1 MVSYEHLGT
10 DIKADWSFTDGDI
23 NLVSGKSNLG
33 QAIVNRLKADLTT
46 FIFYNR
52 YGGNLFEH
60 MGDLNHPTIHEYIK
74 IEVEEICRQD
84 PRIKQV
90 ECTVTKTDSET
101 ITLNLKCGVIGVNE
115 IIRLNFVLN
124 SNGSISIDGE
134 TPTIDADRGD

>member
-1 MVSYEHLGT
+1 MVDVYGT
-10 DIKADWSFTDGDI
+10 DINSNWSFSDGDI
-23 NLVSGKSNLG
+23 NLVTDKANLG

-60 MGDLNHPTIHEYIK
+60 FGDKNNPNIHEYIK

-84 PRIKQV
+84 PRIKQA

-101 ITLNLKCGVIGVNE
+101 ITLDLKLLTISSDEIVRYNLIVNSD
-115 IIRLNFVLN
+115 N
-124 SNGSISIDGE
+124 SIFINENSSELSDRSI
-134 TPTIDADRGD
+134 

>member
-10 DIKADWSFTDGDI
+10 DIRSDWSFTDGDI
-23 NLVSGKSNLG
+23 NLVSGRSNLG

-60 MGDLNHPTIHEYIK
+60 FGDKNNPNIHEYIK
-74 IEVEEICRQD
+74 IEVESICRQD

-90 ECTVTKTDSET
+90 ETTVNKTDSET
-101 ITLNLKCGVIGVNE
+101 ITLDLKLLTISSDEILRYNLILTSDNSIFINE
-115 IIRLNFVLN
+115 N
-124 SNGSISIDGE
+124 SSELSE
-134 TPTIDADRGD
+134 RS

>member
-1 MVSYEHLGT
+1 MVDVYGT
-10 DIKADWSFTDGDI
+10 DINSNWSFSDGDI
-23 NLVSGKSNLG
+23 NLVTDKANLG

-60 MGDLNHPTIHEYIK
+60 FGDKNNPNIHEYIK

-84 PRIKQV
+84 PRIKQA

-101 ITLNLKCGVIGVNE
+101 ITLDLKLLTISSDEIVRYNLI
-115 IIRLNFVLN
+115 LN
-124 SNGSISIDGE
+124 SDNSIFINENSSELSDRSI
-134 TPTIDADRGD
+134 

>member
-10 DIKADWSFTDGDI
+10 DIRSDWSFTDGDI

-60 MGDLNHPTIHEYIK
+60 FGDKNNQNIHEYIK
-74 IEVEEICRQD
+74 IEVEDICRQD

-90 ECTVTKTDSET
+90 ETTVDKTDSET
-101 ITLNLKCGVIGVNE
+101 ITLDLKLLTISSDEILRYNLILTSDNSILINE
-115 IIRLNFVLN
+115 N
-124 SNGSISIDGE
+124 SSELSE
-134 TPTIDADRGD
+134 RS

>member
-60 MGDLNHPTIHEYIK
+60 MGDLNHSTIHEYIK
-74 IEVEEICRQD
+74 IEVESICRQD

-90 ECTVTKTDSET
+90 ECTVNKTDSDTVNLDLNCMVIDADE
-101 ITLNLKCGVIGVNE
+101 IVRLNLI
-115 IIRLNFVLN
+115 LN
-124 SNGSISIDGE
+124 SNGSVSINGE
-134 TPTIDADRGD
+134 TPLIDAERGG

>member
-23 NLVSGKSNLG
+23 NLISEKSNLG
-33 QAIVNRLKADLTT
+33 QAIVNRLKSDLTT

-60 MGDLNHPTIHEYIK
+60 FGDKNNPNIHEYIK
-74 IEVEEICRQD
+74 IEVESICRQD

-90 ECTVTKTDSET
+90 ETTVNKTDSET
-101 ITLNLKCGVIGVNE
+101 ITLDLKLLTISSDE
-115 IIRLNFVLN
+115 IIRYNLILN
-124 SNGSISIDGE
+124 SDNSIFINENSSE
-134 TPTIDADRGD
+134 LSERS